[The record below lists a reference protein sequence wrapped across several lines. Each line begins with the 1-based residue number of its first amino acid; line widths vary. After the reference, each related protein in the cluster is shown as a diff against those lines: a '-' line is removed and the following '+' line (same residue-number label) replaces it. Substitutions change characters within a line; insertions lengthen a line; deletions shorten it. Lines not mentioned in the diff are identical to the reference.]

1 MSSKAVNVL
10 EKHSDEQSDDMPT
23 SDRGIRRIG
32 MTIVLVTFG
41 LFGTWAAFAPL
52 DSAVYGT
59 GVVTVQSYRKTVQHL
74 EGGIVKELLARD
86 GDTVHKGDPL
96 IVLDEAQLSA
106 EYESTRN
113 QLVSAK
119 AKEARLRAERDDLD
133 EIPALVIKDTDSQR
147 AQEAIEGEAQV
158 FRARK
163 LSRQGEI
170 SVQRE
175 RIGQLKQQII
185 GLKDMIRTKG
195 SLQRS
200 YSSEISELKP
210 LLAQGFV
217 EKQRLLEQERRL
229 DMLKSEVAD
238 HESTIT
244 KTQLQISETELQIVQ
259 LNKKFSS
266 DVVNE
271 LSDVQAKV
279 FDLQEKAS
287 ALEDRLSRVVIR
299 APEDGMVLDMKVHTV
314 GGVVSPATP
323 LLDIVPESSE
333 LVVEAHISTVDIDR
347 VELGKLTDIRF
358 SAFNSATTPVIEGT
372 VVRISADRLTNEQNG
387 EAYYLVRVKLTD
399 DGIKKLANR
408 RLQPGMPA
416 DVLINAGDRTM
427 LEYLL
432 KPARNVLAKS
442 MIEE

>member
-1 MSSKAVNVL
+1 MSSKAVNVP
-10 EKHSDEQSDDMPT
+10 DEHDDMPT

-52 DSAVYGT
+52 DNAVYGN
-59 GVVTVQSYRKTVQHL
+59 GVVMVQSYRKTAQHL

-86 GDTVHKGDPL
+86 GDTVKKGDPL
-96 IVLDEAQLSA
+96 IVLDESQLSA

-113 QLVSAK
+113 QLVSAQ
-119 AKEARLRAERDDLD
+119 AKEARLRAERDDLN
-133 EIPALVIKDTDSQR
+133 EIPPLVIKDTDSQR
-147 AQEAIEGEAQV
+147 AQEAIDGEQQV

-163 LSRQGEI
+163 LSKLGEI

-185 GLKDMIRTKG
+185 GLKEMIHTKG

-200 YSSEISELKP
+200 YSSEIAELKP

-259 LNKKFSS
+259 LNKKFNS

-279 FDLQEKAS
+279 FDLQEKAT
-287 ALEDRLSRVVIR
+287 AIEDRLSRIVIR

-314 GGVVSPATP
+314 GGVISPATP
-323 LLDIVPESSE
+323 LLDIVPESSD
-333 LVVEAHISTVDIDR
+333 LVVEARISTNDIDR

-358 SAFNSATTPVIEGT
+358 TAFNTATTPIIEGT
-372 VVRISADRLTNEQNG
+372 VVRISADRLTDEKNG
-387 EAYYLVRVKLTD
+387 DPYYLVRIKLTD
-399 DGIKKLANR
+399 DGVKKLEDR

-416 DVLINAGDRTM
+416 EVLINAGSRTM
-427 LEYLL
+427 LQYLL
-432 KPARNVLAKS
+432 KPARNMFAKS